1 VLILLP
7 PSESKAA
14 PARRGKPVALENL
27 CFPDLL
33 TDTRK
38 AVLTALVEASG
49 RPDAVELLGVG
60 ASLAGEVERNTRL
73 PALPASPAHTVY
85 TGVLYDALGWD
96 SLSPAGRRRG
106 AGRVL
111 VASALFGWSRPND
124 RIPPYRL
131 AMDGDLPGLGPLTR
145 LWRAPAQAALA
156 EAAGRRGLIVD
167 CRSAPYAA
175 AAPVP
180 AELAARAVAVR
191 VLRESAGVRSVVS
204 HLAKHTRGEVARQ
217 LLEQDADPR
226 TPAALRETLAATSG
240 PDRSFE
246 LTAPPRKG
254 TPWTLDVLLTS
265 SL

>member
-7 PSESKAA
+7 PSEGKA
-14 PARRGKPVALENL
+14 PSRRRGRPVDLGALP
-27 CFPDLL
+27 FPELNPTRLAVRDALL
-33 TDTRK
+33 
-38 AVLTALVEASG
+38 AASA
-49 RPDAVELLGVG
+49 RPDAAGLLHVSG
-60 ASLAGEVERNTRL
+60 SLL
-73 PALPASPAHTVY
+73 PQVRQNLALPGVPAAAASAVY

-246 LTAPPRKG
+246 LTEPPRKG
-254 TPWTLDVLLTS
+254 TAWTLDVLLTS